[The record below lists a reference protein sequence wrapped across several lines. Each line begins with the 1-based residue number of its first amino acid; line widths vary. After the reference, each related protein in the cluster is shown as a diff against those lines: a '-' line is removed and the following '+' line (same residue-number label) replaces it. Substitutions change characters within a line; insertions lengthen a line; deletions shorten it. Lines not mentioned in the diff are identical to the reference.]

1 MNEALTRDIAVA
13 RTVVAYANAGSL
25 GHDVAVN
32 FCKGILPRLLV
43 ELELAARVDARLAAM
58 FPEPKPCEATICS
71 GRWGKKADAEKPKK
85 ARKKAAKKTRKKK
98 EVKDDCFPS

>member
-1 MNEALTRDIAVA
+1 MTQELTRYIIVA
-13 RTVVAYANAGSL
+13 QQVVAAAQADTL
-25 GHDVAVN
+25 DGHLAVQ
-32 FCKGILPRLLV
+32 FCKAVLPTLLV
-43 ELELAARVDARLAAM
+43 ELDLARRMDARLAAM

-71 GRWGKKADAEKPKK
+71 GRWGKKAGEEKPKK